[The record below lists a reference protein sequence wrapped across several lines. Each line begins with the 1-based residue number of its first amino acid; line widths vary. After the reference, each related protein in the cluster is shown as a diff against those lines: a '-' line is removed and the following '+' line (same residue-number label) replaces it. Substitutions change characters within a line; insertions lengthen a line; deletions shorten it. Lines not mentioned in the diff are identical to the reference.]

1 MEAQIYVTA
10 RIRKSPFFERT
21 LAAGATQVSV
31 YNKTYLVGGYAGI
44 ESEFWSLVNDVTL
57 WDVTCQRV
65 VEIAGPDAFAF
76 TDLLTPRDLS
86 SCRAGQ
92 CRYVPITNRDGGI
105 LNDPVLMRLAE
116 DRFWL
121 SLADSDILMWAQGVA
136 VHAGMEV
143 SIGEPDTATLQLQG
157 PKSMDVLR
165 AMIGDEIAELRYYHH
180 RTAQIAG
187 IPLIVARTGWSA
199 EHGYELYLQ
208 DLDRGPELWDL
219 LMEAG
224 KPYDIAP
231 ASPNR
236 IRRIEA
242 GILDYSVDMD
252 DTTNPYEAGLNRMV
266 QLDTPRDFIG
276 KAALARIHAEG
287 IQRKAVGLE
296 IEGPAV
302 AINDRPYPAIRG
314 GETIGKM
321 TSWVY
326 SPRLERNI
334 GLATLAVEH
343 GELGTEVLVR
353 SDSGDLKAK
362 VVGRPFVDPNRRLSR
377 S

>member
-31 YNKTYLVGGYAGI
+31 YNKTYLVGGYAGM
-44 ESEFWSLVNDVTL
+44 ESEFWSLVRDVTL

-86 SCRAGQ
+86 RCRVGQ
-92 CRYVPITNRDGGI
+92 CRYVLITNRDGGI

-121 SLADSDILMWAQGVA
+121 SRADSDILMWAQGVA

-157 PKSMDVLR
+157 PKSVDVLT
-165 AMIGDEIAELRYYHH
+165 ALIDDDIAKLRYYHH
-180 RTAQIAG
+180 RTVEIAG

-208 DLDRGPELWDL
+208 DLGRGPELWDL

-224 KPYDIAP
+224 RPCNIAP
-231 ASPNR
+231 AAPNR

-242 GILDYSVDMD
+242 GIFDYGVDLD
-252 DTTNPYEAGLNRMV
+252 DTTSPYEAGLDRLV
-266 QLDTPRDFIG
+266 QLGTPRDFIG
-276 KAALARIHAEG
+276 KAALARIRAEG
-287 IQRKAVGLE
+287 IRRKLVGLE
-296 IEGPAV
+296 IEGPPVAV
-302 AINDRPYPAIRG
+302 NERPCPAIRG

-343 GELGTEVLVR
+343 SSLGTGVVVR
-353 SDSGDLKAK
+353 SDLGDRQAR
-362 VVGRPFVDPNRRLSR
+362 VVATPFLDPNRQLSR

>member
-1 MEAQIYVTA
+1 MEAQMYVTG
-10 RIRKSPFFERT
+10 RVRQSPFFART

-31 YNKTYLVGGYAGI
+31 YNKTYLVGGYAGV

-65 VEIAGPDAFAF
+65 VEISGPDAFAF
-76 TDLLTPRDLS
+76 TDMLTPRDLS
-86 SCRAGQ
+86 RCRVGQ
-92 CRYVPITNRDGGI
+92 CRYILITNRDGGI

-116 DRFWL
+116 GRFWL
-121 SLADSDILMWAQGVA
+121 SRADSDILMWAHGVA
-136 VHAGMEV
+136 VNAGMDV

-157 PKSMDVLR
+157 PKSLDLFR
-165 AMIGDEIAELRYYHH
+165 DLIGDELAELAYYHH
-180 RTAQIAG
+180 RTLEIAG

-208 DLDRGPELWDL
+208 DLARGPELWDQ

-224 KPYDIAP
+224 KPYNIAP

-242 GILDYSVDMD
+242 GIPDYSVDMD
-252 DTTNPYEAGLNRMV
+252 DTTNPYEIGLGRLV

-276 KAALARIHAEG
+276 KEALARIHAGG
-287 IQRKAVGLE
+287 IRRKLVGLE
-296 IEGPAV
+296 IEGPPVAV
-302 AINDRPYPAIRG
+302 NETACATIRG

-326 SPRLERNI
+326 SPRLKRNI
-334 GLATLAVEH
+334 GLAMLAIEH
-343 GELGTEVLVR
+343 SGPGTEVLVR
-353 SDSGDLKAK
+353 GDLGDRKAQ
-362 VVGRPFVDPNRRLSR
+362 VVAAPFFDPKRRLSR